1 MDFPYHSF
9 HMTHQY
15 IRTLTFGAVLISA
28 AIVAFS
34 AEPMK
39 SASRADV
46 VCSYA
51 PSQSNVVAGMSGV
64 AGGAAA
70 TTAGIGAALGLT
82 VVTHSSGALILSGS
96 GGYIA
101 GTLGTAIA
109 APVVISIGAFVGGVA
124 VTVELLCAPKNHPDG
139 YKKVVDAAQEFQR
152 RTGSW
157 ISDAKDG
164 LKNSSTKAVIFSG
177 VTISAMKGKA
187 DSLYARVFRK

>member
-1 MDFPYHSF
+1 
-9 HMTHQY
+9 MTHQY
-15 IRTLTFGAVLISA
+15 IRTLTLGAVLIST

-34 AEPMK
+34 AEPKK

-51 PSQSNVVAGMSGV
+51 PSQSKAVAGMSGA

-101 GTLGTAIA
+101 GTLGSAIA
-109 APVVISIGAFVGGVA
+109 APVVITIGAFLGGA
-124 VTVELLCAPKNHPDG
+124 AITVELLCAPKNHPDG
-139 YKKVVDAAQEFQR
+139 YKKVVDAAQEFQH

-164 LKNSSTKAVIFSG
+164 LKNTSTKAATFSG
-177 VTISAMKGKA
+177 VSISAMKGKT
-187 DSLYARVFRK
+187 DSLYARVYRK